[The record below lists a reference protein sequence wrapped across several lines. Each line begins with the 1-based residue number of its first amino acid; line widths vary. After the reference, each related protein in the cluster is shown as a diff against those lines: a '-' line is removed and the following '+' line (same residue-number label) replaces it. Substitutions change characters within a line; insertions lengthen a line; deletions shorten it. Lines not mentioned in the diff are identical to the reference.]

1 MAHNMTIKRRVII
14 QALAVSALPV
24 GLAGC
29 ATNPTPSAAT
39 PIAPISDKPLQIIS
53 FGGGFNLPLWAARD
67 HGFFTRHGLSAQ
79 LTITANSRDLFS
91 GMMADKYDIAITAFD
106 NILAYQ
112 EGQGEVKF
120 DPPSDFF
127 AFMGSDDGFLSLVA
141 SPQIKSFADLR
152 GKTIS
157 VDSMS
162 NGFSFALRDMLTRN
176 GLGKDDVQWA
186 LAGGTDRRFAALMEG
201 KHAATMLRAP
211 FDLQA
216 KNRGFNQ
223 LATTREVVGPYMGI
237 VGATRRSWAQ
247 KNEASTV
254 AFIRA
259 YRDAIRWLKS
269 PENRSAAVAL
279 LMTNVPGM
287 TEQIAQQSCDL
298 MLHPSSGFFSDVQLD
313 AKGVAAVLAL
323 RSKLSEPPR
332 LLADANKYLDE
343 RYWRLAMR

>member
-1 MAHNMTIKRRVII
+1 MAHIMTIKRRAII
-14 QALAVSALPV
+14 HALAASTLPM

-29 ATNPTPSAAT
+29 ATNTAPSAAA
-39 PIAPISDKPLQIIS
+39 PVAPISDKPLQIIS

-201 KHAATMLRAP
+201 KHAA
-211 FDLQA
+211 
-216 KNRGFNQ
+216 
-223 LATTREVVGPYMGI
+223 
-237 VGATRRSWAQ
+237 
-247 KNEASTV
+247 
-254 AFIRA
+254 
-259 YRDAIRWLKS
+259 
-269 PENRSAAVAL
+269 
-279 LMTNVPGM
+279 
-287 TEQIAQQSCDL
+287 
-298 MLHPSSGFFSDVQLD
+298 
-313 AKGVAAVLAL
+313 
-323 RSKLSEPPR
+323 
-332 LLADANKYLDE
+332 
-343 RYWRLAMR
+343 